1 MIRRVG
7 FSLAIGLAACRGE
20 PPARGGDAAIAAL
33 IDSAVPQVERAVGMT
48 FSKPPRYAVRSKE
61 QVRRFLLE
69 KLESE
74 FPDERVRGI
83 ETTYQ
88 LLGLLPDT
96 IDTKQLLLGLYAEQ
110 VAGYYDPD
118 STTLYIVEGA
128 EGDQLRL
135 VLAHELVH
143 ALQHERLPLDELL
156 GASGNADAQV
166 AFQAVMEGHAT
177 LAMLGV
183 ILPDPSMLLDAQ
195 FWELYRDQI
204 RTAQTTMP
212 IFQAAPLVLR
222 EGLVFPYLAGAEFMR
237 SWETMGG
244 EGPFPSRDELPTST
258 EQILHPDR
266 YRAHDEPLPVRFEE
280 PADGVLHE
288 DTMGELEIQVWRTVL
303 RGGGEVLTDLA
314 IGWGGDRYRLYDSPV
329 GPALVLYI
337 AWDDSSSA
345 RRFADGPAARFAEE
359 GRPGYRT
366 TVARLTLDGHPVVR
380 VVRAPEAWSRW
391 ADLPRVRV
399 APAAEGE
406 ARP

>member
-1 MIRRVG
+1 MIRRLA
-7 FSLAIGLAACRGE
+7 FPLAIGLAACRGE
-20 PPARGGDAAIAAL
+20 APGHAGDAAVAAL
-33 IDSAVPQVERAVGMT
+33 IDSAVPQVERAVGMK
-48 FSKPPRYAVRSKE
+48 FSQPPRYAVRSKE

-69 KLESE
+69 KLEAE
-74 FPDERVRGI
+74 YPDERVRGI
-83 ETTYQ
+83 EQTYQ

-143 ALQHERLPLDELL
+143 ALQHERLPLEQLL

-183 ILPDPSMLLDAQ
+183 ILPDPTLLLDAQ

-204 RTAQTTMP
+204 RNAQTTMP
-212 IFQAAPLVLR
+212 IFQSAPLVLR

-237 SWETMGG
+237 WWETTGSG
-244 EGPFPSRDELPTST
+244 EPFPGPGELPTST

-266 YRAHDEPLPVRFEE
+266 YRAHDEPLAVRFAE
-280 PADGVLHE
+280 PSDGVLHE
-288 DTMGELEIQVWRTVL
+288 DTMGELEIQIWRTIL

-314 IGWGGDRYRLYDSPV
+314 IGWGGDRYRLYDSSV

-345 RRFADGPAARFAEE
+345 RRFADGPAKRFSEE
-359 GRPGYRT
+359 GRTGYRT
-366 TVARLTLDGHPVVR
+366 AVERLSLDGHPTVR
-380 VVRAPEAWSRW
+380 VVRAPEEWSRW
-391 ADLPRVRV
+391 GDLPRARIV
-399 APAAEGE
+399 ANGSE
-406 ARP
+406 AGS